1 MIMKTYAAPNSTIL
15 DVADSVNGGGLD
27 RSAISAAR
35 AATNSGR
42 KSANDDG
49 GDPRTTTSLFRAI
62 AVLGDMRVLCVFA
75 RIVAVGHR
83 VNAGITSLANSSSD
97 SREAAKTT

>member
-1 MIMKTYAAPNSTIL
+1 MVVGRRTRGES
-15 DVADSVNGGGLD
+15 SVINNRQTPGFL
-27 RSAISAAR
+27 RPSRI
-35 AATNSGR
+35 
-42 KSANDDG
+42 
-49 GDPRTTTSLFRAI
+49 GDL
-62 AVLGDMRVLCVFA
+62 RVLCVFA